1 MILAITIGHAGRA
14 SRPQDRGA
22 VFEEVEEVSVVRQ
35 YTDLLDC
42 ELRKRGHT
50 VYLLSDGSYSDQWKR
65 ADIYGADIYLNCH
78 VNAGGGDRGEFFYD
92 HRSTKG
98 KALAEALAKETQ
110 LALGWPCFAKA
121 CKPDTNG
128 VARDGDY
135 SEAFGCIAGVKAV
148 ALCVEPYFLDGPQR
162 RLFLSH
168 LKELAEALANGV
180 GDFDIKSRSGT

>member
-22 VFEEVEEVSVVRQ
+22 VCEGVEEVSVVRT
-35 YTDLLDC
+35 YTDLLDR

-50 VYLLSDGSYSDQWKR
+50 VYLLSDGSYSEQWAR
-65 ADIYGADIYLNCH
+65 ADAYKADIYLNCH

-98 KALAEALAKETQ
+98 KALAEAIANRV
-110 LALGWPCFAKA
+110 ARLGWNCYAKA
-121 CKPDTNG
+121 CKPDDDG
-128 VARDGDY
+128 EPRDEDY

-148 ALCVEPYFLDGPQR
+148 ALCVEPYFLDGPR
-162 RLFLSH
+162 RGQFLSH